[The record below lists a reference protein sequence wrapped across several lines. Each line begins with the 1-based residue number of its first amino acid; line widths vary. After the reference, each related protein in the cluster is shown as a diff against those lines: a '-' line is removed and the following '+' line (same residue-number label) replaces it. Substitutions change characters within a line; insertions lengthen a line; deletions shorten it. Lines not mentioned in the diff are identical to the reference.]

1 MLFSRQILVYT
12 MFRMLELVEND
23 WVSSI
28 ANERELSFSLFSP
41 TDNNSREPVDI
52 MELDAH
58 AFKESETKGRKAKE
72 RKKTPLSGNQFTA
85 VANQKTTITFIY
97 RKKTNN
103 ISSSPTQ
110 LLHRKTSI

>member
-41 TDNNSREPVDI
+41 TDNNSREPADI

-58 AFKESETKGRKAKE
+58 AFKELETKGRKATE
-72 RKKTPLSGNQFTA
+72 RKKTPLPGNQFTA
-85 VANQKTTITFIY
+85 VANQK
-97 RKKTNN
+97 NN
-103 ISSSPTQ
+103 EHFHLQ
-110 LLHRKTSI
+110 QKNK